1 MSQGE
6 ACDTAVILAPQC
18 AAVAADNL
26 QILTTLAPQAA
37 ADVLPFPNVRHTP
50 WLCTGAF
57 CESMRRYLESD
68 VFSGRIFYVNAQV
81 QGCADGSPSNIGGCH
96 LQEALAAAQGE
107 HPEGFAT
114 LDAPLADPS
123 YS

>member
-1 MSQGE
+1 M
-6 ACDTAVILAPQC
+6 
-18 AAVAADNL
+18 AADNL
-26 QILTTLAPQAA
+26 QILTILAPQAA